1 MNHDNQQ
8 NSTFYPSLRIQLDKD
23 RFLRSL
29 HSVALVQQFQIQ
41 KVANNTDI
49 SNTKTQSRGDRWYKR
64 RETKEEAKCQ
74 EYIS

>member
-8 NSTFYPSLRIQLDKD
+8 NSTFHPSLRIQLDKD
-23 RFLRSL
+23 RFLQSL
-29 HSVALVQQFQIQ
+29 HSVALIQQFQIQ

-64 RETKEEAKCQ
+64 RETKCQ